1 MVTAGKVSLL
11 QPPIF
16 ETTRK
21 ETSFKSIFASLI
33 ASLKLSYASS
43 LKFTSFLIPNLEE
56 PTPISLQCNHHNEKS
71 CMVLQIF

>member
-56 PTPISLQCNHHNEKS
+56 PTPIMPTFLSS
-71 CMVLQIF
+71 